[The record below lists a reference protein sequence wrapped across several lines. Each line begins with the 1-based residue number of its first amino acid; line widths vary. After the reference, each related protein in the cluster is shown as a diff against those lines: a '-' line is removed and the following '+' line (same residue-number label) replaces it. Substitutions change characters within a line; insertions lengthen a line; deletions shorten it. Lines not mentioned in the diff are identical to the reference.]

1 MVLRSLWMRMRTGR
15 AAFSTSA
22 LAAASASTKES
33 IPPPP
38 GRSAFAR
45 QFVFRLLGLAT
56 WLPVAIWFNTTVAEV
71 TRIEGPSMYPFLN
84 SRFNE
89 SLQRDWVVN
98 RKLYAQEGLQRGMIV
113 FLKSPYHPE
122 VVSVKRIIGLE
133 GDVVQT
139 RKPYPTA
146 YVRIPAGHMWVE
158 GDAGVGKSLDSNTY
172 GPVSI
177 GLITGQLT
185 HVLLP
190 FDKAGRV
197 KWWEYP
203 VDDRI
208 SATPG
213 F

>member
-1 MVLRSLWMRMRTGR
+1 MVRSSLWARVRAGSR
-15 AAFSTSA
+15 AAFSSSA
-22 LAAASASTKES
+22 SSASTKAGT
-33 IPPPP
+33 PPPP
-38 GRSAFAR
+38 PRPAFAR

-56 WLPVAIWFNTTVAEV
+56 WIPVAIWFNSTVAEV

-89 SLQRDWVVN
+89 SLERDWVIN
-98 RKLYAQEGLQRGMIV
+98 RKLYAQEGLKRGMVV
-113 FLKSPYHPE
+113 FLRSPYHPE

-139 RKPYPTA
+139 RKPYPTP

-190 FDKAGRV
+190 FDKFGRV
-197 KWWEYP
+197 RWWDYP
-203 VDDRI
+203 VEDRI
-208 SATPG
+208 TATTA
-213 F
+213 FY

>member
-1 MVLRSLWMRMRTGR
+1 MKGSPLWMRIRTGGR
-15 AAFSTSA
+15 AAFSFTTS
-22 LAAASASTKES
+22 SASTNPVNPS
-33 IPPPP
+33 QPP
-38 GRSAFAR
+38 RSAFAR
-45 QFVFRLLGLAT
+45 QFVFRMLGIAT
-56 WLPVAIWFNTTVAEV
+56 WIPVAVWFNTTVAEV

-84 SRFNE
+84 SQFNE
-89 SLQRDWVVN
+89 SLERDWVIN
-98 RKLYAQEGLQRGMIV
+98 RKLYAQDDLKRGMVV
-113 FLKSPYHPE
+113 FLRSPYRPE

-139 RKPYPTA
+139 RKPYPTP
-146 YVRIPAGHMWVE
+146 YVRIPTGHMWVE

-190 FDKAGRV
+190 FAKFGRV
-197 KWWEYP
+197 RWWEYP

-208 SATPG
+208 IATKTA
-213 F
+213 